1 MPPLDWGSS
10 AIRIYA
16 AYWTLPTAYLGRFY
30 FFFLRFT
37 PSTFFNILRE
47 KIEIIFVYFIN
58 YFSDCKK
65 KKDVHWEKRSANR
78 NSCILIPTIASQFMF
93 SWEKKSHDLIHS
105 LSFSLHFHLLFSLE
119 FSSFFYYIT
128 YHIHYF
134 FSLFFFFLCFSYLHP
149 YLCRYIIVL

>member
-47 KIEIIFVYFIN
+47 KIEFVYFIN
-58 YFSDCKK
+58 LFSDCKK
-65 KKDVHWEKRSANR
+65 KRGCTLREKECKQKFLHSYPN
-78 NSCILIPTIASQFMF
+78 NCITIHVFLRKKI
-93 SWEKKSHDLIHS
+93 SWSHSFTFFFIT
-105 LSFSLHFHLLFSLE
+105 LSPP
-119 FSSFFYYIT
+119 
-128 YHIHYF
+128 F
-134 FSLFFFFLCFSYLHP
+134 FSTVLFFFSIISPITFITFFSIFFLPIFFLSSSLFM
-149 YLCRYIIVL
+149 

>member
-78 NSCILIPTIASQFMF
+78 NSCILIPTIAWQFMF
-93 SWEKKSHDLIHS
+93 SWEKKSHVSFIHFLFHYTFTSFFLYSS
-105 LSFSLHFHLLFSLE
+105 LL
-119 FSSFFYYIT
+119 FFYYIT

>member
-65 KKDVHWEKRSANR
+65 KGMYIERKGVQTEIPAFLSQQLHH
-78 NSCILIPTIASQFMF
+78 NSCFL
-93 SWEKKSHDLIHS
+93 EKKKSHDLIHS

-119 FSSFFYYIT
+119 FSSFFLL
-128 YHIHYF
+128 YHLSHSLLF
-134 FSLFFFFLCFSYLHP
+134 FSIFFLPMFFLSSSLFM
-149 YLCRYIIVL
+149 

>member
-47 KIEIIFVYFIN
+47 KIEFVYFIN
-58 YFSDCKK
+58 LFSDCKK
-65 KKDVHWEKRSANR
+65 KRGCTLREKECKQKFLHSYPNNCITIHVFLRKKI
-78 NSCILIPTIASQFMF
+78 SC
-93 SWEKKSHDLIHS
+93 LIHS